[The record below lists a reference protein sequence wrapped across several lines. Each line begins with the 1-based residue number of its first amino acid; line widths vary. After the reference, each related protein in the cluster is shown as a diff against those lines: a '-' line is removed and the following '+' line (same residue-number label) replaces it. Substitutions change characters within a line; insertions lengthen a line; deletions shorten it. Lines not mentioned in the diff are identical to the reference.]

1 MLVVAAARLS
11 GCVIAGS
18 GVTLIMGE
26 DAKVCEECA
35 NELRRGASKQVWVE
49 STSVTDSVRNF
60 QGIMNRG
67 SSAGKVYWD
76 LPPSN
81 RKERKNPSQI

>member
-1 MLVVAAARLS
+1 MSKKR
-11 GCVIAGS
+11 
-18 GVTLIMGE
+18 
-26 DAKVCEECA
+26 
-35 NELRRGASKQVWVE
+35 ASKQVWVE

-60 QGIMNRG
+60 QDIMNRG

-81 RKERKNPSQI
+81 RKERRIQAKYKRVQKNMGGNSDG

>member
-1 MLVVAAARLS
+1 MS
-11 GCVIAGS
+11 KKGS
-18 GVTLIMGE
+18 
-26 DAKVCEECA
+26 
-35 NELRRGASKQVWVE
+35 SKQVWVE

-81 RKERKNPSQI
+81 RKERRIQAKYKRVQKNMGGNSDG

>member
-1 MLVVAAARLS
+1 MSKKR
-11 GCVIAGS
+11 
-18 GVTLIMGE
+18 
-26 DAKVCEECA
+26 
-35 NELRRGASKQVWVE
+35 ASKQVWVE

-81 RKERKNPSQI
+81 RKERRIQAKYKRVQKNMGGNSDG

>member
-1 MLVVAAARLS
+1 MS
-11 GCVIAGS
+11 
-18 GVTLIMGE
+18 
-26 DAKVCEECA
+26 KK
-35 NELRRGASKQVWVE
+35 GASKQVWVE

-60 QGIMNRG
+60 QDIMNRG

-81 RKERKNPSQI
+81 RKERRIQAKYKRVQKNMGGNSDG

>member
-1 MLVVAAARLS
+1 MSKKTAA
-11 GCVIAGS
+11 
-18 GVTLIMGE
+18 
-26 DAKVCEECA
+26 
-35 NELRRGASKQVWVE
+35 KQVWVE

-81 RKERKNPSQI
+81 RKERRIQAKYKRAQKNGNV

>member
-1 MLVVAAARLS
+1 MS
-11 GCVIAGS
+11 KK
-18 GVTLIMGE
+18 T
-26 DAKVCEECA
+26 
-35 NELRRGASKQVWVE
+35 ASKQVWVE

-60 QGIMNRG
+60 QDIMNRG

-81 RKERKNPSQI
+81 RKERRIQAKYKRVQKNMGGNSDG

>member
-1 MLVVAAARLS
+1 MS
-11 GCVIAGS
+11 KKGS
-18 GVTLIMGE
+18 
-26 DAKVCEECA
+26 
-35 NELRRGASKQVWVE
+35 SKQVWVE

-81 RKERKNPSQI
+81 RKERRIQAKYKRAQKNGNV